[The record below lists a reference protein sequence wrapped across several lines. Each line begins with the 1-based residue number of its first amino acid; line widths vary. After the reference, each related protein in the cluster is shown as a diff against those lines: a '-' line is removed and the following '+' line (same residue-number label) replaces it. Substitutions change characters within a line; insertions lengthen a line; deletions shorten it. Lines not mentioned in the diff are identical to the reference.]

1 LGVYFIEMKRR
12 FVILDR
18 DGTLIDEC
26 SYLSDPDQVK
36 LISGAA
42 EALRK
47 LKGLGLGLAVV
58 TNQSAVGRGL
68 LSEDRL
74 KEIHQRLREIL
85 KAEGVQL
92 DGLYYC
98 PHRPE
103 DECWCRKPSIGL
115 LEKASEELRFD
126 LPGSFVVGDK
136 ISDIAMGRKA
146 GAVTFLV
153 RTGYGAHAATDP
165 SAAPDHVVADLVEAV
180 EKIAELLEAQ
190 NS

>member
-1 LGVYFIEMKRR
+1 MKRR

-58 TNQSAVGRGL
+58 TNQSAIGRGL

-153 RTGYGAHAATDP
+153 RTGYGAQAATDP